1 MEVHDERL
9 RRLLDRLVKFNAT
22 IRRDKCQIGQSVV
35 EFNGHRVSAAGI
47 LPLQSNVAAIID
59 MPTPLNQRQLLRFL
73 CTATYYMKFV
83 PKFAETTEPLR
94 KLLKADSV
102 WNWSDE
108 CVHSFD
114 LIKRQMS
121 SPPVLAHFD
130 VAAETVV
137 TCDASS
143 TALGACL
150 SQCVNGAE
158 RPVAYAS
165 RALTSTERKYS
176 ASEREAL
183 ACLWACERWHFYLY
197 GRRFTLITDHQA
209 LETLLVT
216 GGTGHRPLRLHRW
229 ADRLYQYSFNVKF
242 RPGKLIVVADC
253 LSRTWEDQPE
263 MTSSSPPENDVTEAD
278 DLQLIQSVFGKL
290 ATTVVSLQAVAEAT
304 DNEATLASV
313 RRLVIDGWPTSKS
326 ALQAE
331 LWPFYTVRDELS
343 VVHNGRIVTRGCR
356 TVIPAALRETVIQ
369 LAHEGH
375 PGIVRMKSRCRES
388 IWWPGID
395 SQLSQLEAYVKECA
409 PCIVSGKS
417 VRPVPGPLQPVQLPS
432 GPWKKISLD
441 IAGEFHAAPYHQ
453 RFIVAAIDYYSKWPE
468 AAACGTVT
476 SATLIQF
483 LTALFDR
490 FGLVDE
496 VVTDNGPQMTSLEFR
511 KFLADNGIRHSTAA
525 FYAPQSNAEIERMN
539 RVLKEGIATAMADGQ
554 PFLTGLRHTL
564 AAYRSTSHAVTG
576 VSPASLMLRF
586 QFKTPLTALQAKQPK
601 SSSSKLSTAAS
612 VIKRRVE
619 FKQEAMAKRHD
630 QKFHAAQPQFKAGEW
645 IRVKLPTRAHKLAP
659 VFSEPFEI
667 AKAAGNTVWLTN
679 GKRWNVRRCIR
690 HKSAMTS
697 STQHPIAAS
706 SAAAAAAATPL
717 INDEENE
724 DSATFGFSFGSPEV
738 TTGSG
743 QNGPRRSGRIRRPRD
758 FGPVIQH

>member
-1 MEVHDERL
+1 MEEHDERL
-9 RRLLDRLVKFNAT
+9 RCMLDHLVKFNAT
-22 IRRDKCQIGQSVV
+22 IRRDKCQVGQSVV

-47 LPLQSNVAAIID
+47 MPLQSNVAAIID
-59 MPTPLNQRQLLRFL
+59 MPSPLNQRQLLRFL

-83 PKFAETTEPLR
+83 PKFAETMEPLR
-94 KLLKADSV
+94 RLLKADSV
-102 WNWSDE
+102 WNWSE
-108 CVHSFD
+108 ACVQSFD
-114 LIKRQMS
+114 KIKRQMS
-121 SPPVLAHFD
+121 SPPVLAHFH
-130 VAAETVV
+130 VTAETVV
-137 TCDASS
+137 TCDASL

-150 SQCVNGAE
+150 SQRINGAE

-197 GRRFTLITDHQA
+197 GRRFTLVTDHQA
-209 LETLLVT
+209 LKTLLVT

-229 ADRLYQYSFNVKF
+229 ADRLYQYSFDVEF
-242 RPGKLIVVADC
+242 RPGKLNVVADC

-263 MTSSSPPENDVTEAD
+263 MTSSAPPENDTEAD
-278 DLQLIQSVFGKL
+278 DFQLIQSVFGKL
-290 ATTVVSLQAVAEAT
+290 ATAVVSLQAVAEAT
-304 DNEATLASV
+304 DNDETLASV
-313 RRLVIDGWPTSKS
+313 RRLVIDGWPASKS
-326 ALQAE
+326 ALQAK
-331 LWPFYTVRDELS
+331 LWPYYRVRDELS
-343 VVHNGRIVTRGCR
+343 VVYEGRIVTRGCR

-395 SQLSQLEAYVKECA
+395 SQLEAYVKECA
-409 PCIVSGKS
+409 PCVVSGKS

-496 VVTDNGPQMTSLEFR
+496 VVTDNGPQMTSCEFR
-511 KFLADNGIRHSTAA
+511 KFLADNGIRHSTGAL
-525 FYAPQSNAEIERMN
+525 YAPQSNAEVERLN
-539 RVLKEGIATAMADGQ
+539 RVLKEGIATAMAEGQ

-586 QFKTPLTALQAKQPK
+586 QFKTPLTTLQVKQPK
-601 SSSSKLSTAAS
+601 ASSSKLSAT
-612 VIKRRVE
+612 
-619 FKQEAMAKRHD
+619 
-630 QKFHAAQPQFKAGEW
+630 
-645 IRVKLPTRAHKLAP
+645 AP
-659 VFSEPFEI
+659 VISSSNKKPWQ
-667 AKAAGNTVWLTN
+667 N
-679 GKRWNVRRCIR
+679 
-690 HKSAMTS
+690 AMTENSRQHSRS
-697 STQHPIAAS
+697 SRP
-706 SAAAAAAATPL
+706 
-717 INDEENE
+717 EN
-724 DSATFGFSFGSPEV
+724 GFE
-738 TTGSG
+738 
-743 QNGPRRSGRIRRPRD
+743 
-758 FGPVIQH
+758 